1 MLKITIF
8 ACFCGLIRSFALFF
22 ACGIKRYRGRVAR
35 QRSAKPPT
43 AVRICSVP
51 QKAKACSFAFF
62 IPDFMATYS
71 RWIALSAFILLA
83 TACFLPWTF
92 HADIQ
97 KTFTG
102 FYTENNI
109 YGKPAKFLLILGGLT
124 ALFAFIPKLWLKRTA
139 LFMSGLNVAYG
150 IKTFL
155 MFGACYQGY
164 CPEKKIGLFLML
176 ICTILLMIAAMFP
189 AGEIK
194 QQPAVESFSG
204 GEENADTHFPTDRI

>member
-8 ACFCGLIRSFALFF
+8 ACFCGLIRPIALFF

-51 QKAKACSFAFF
+51 QKAKAYPFAFF
-62 IPDFMATYS
+62 IHDIMAIYT

-83 TACFLPWTF
+83 VACFLPWTF

-102 FYTENNI
+102 FYTEKNM
-109 YGKPAKFLLILGGLT
+109 YGRPAKFLLIFGGLS

-176 ICTILLMIAAMFP
+176 ISTILLMIAAMFP

-194 QQPAVESFSG
+194 QQPAVESISVD
-204 GEENADTHFPTDRI
+204 EEKADTTVSTDLI

>member
-1 MLKITIF
+1 M
-8 ACFCGLIRSFALFF
+8 
-22 ACGIKRYRGRVAR
+22 AR

-51 QKAKACSFAFF
+51 QKAKAYPFAFF
-62 IPDFMATYS
+62 IHHFMARYS
-71 RWIALSAFILLA
+71 RWIALSAFVLL
-83 TACFLPWTF
+83 TAVCFLPWTF

-109 YGKPAKFLLILGGLT
+109 YGKPGKFLLLFGGLS
-124 ALFAFIPKLWLKRTA
+124 ALFAFIPKLWLKRTS

-164 CPEKKIGLFLML
+164 CPEKKIGLYLML
-176 ICTILLMIAAMFP
+176 ICTIFLLIAAMFP

-194 QQPAVESFSG
+194 QQPAVESIAPDVDK
-204 GEENADTHFPTDRI
+204 EDTPLSTDPTS

>member
-1 MLKITIF
+1 MESKGTVAEWLGRGLQNLLQQFESARYLKK
-8 ACFCGLIRSFALFF
+8 RRHVPSLFLYHD
-22 ACGIKRYRGRVAR
+22 I
-35 QRSAKPPT
+35 
-43 AVRICSVP
+43 
-51 QKAKACSFAFF
+51 
-62 IPDFMATYS
+62 MATYS
-71 RWIALSAFILLA
+71 RWIALSAFVLLA
-83 TACFLPWTF
+83 VACFLPWTF

-102 FYTENNI
+102 FYTEKNI
-109 YGKPAKFLLILGGLT
+109 YGRPAKFLLIFGGLS

-176 ICTILLMIAAMFP
+176 ISTILLMIAAMFP

-194 QQPAVESFSG
+194 QQPAVESISVDD
-204 GEENADTHFPTDRI
+204 EKADTYSFNRFNFIKKIILSYFLLPRRPLK

>member
-1 MLKITIF
+1 
-8 ACFCGLIRSFALFF
+8 
-22 ACGIKRYRGRVAR
+22 
-35 QRSAKPPT
+35 
-43 AVRICSVP
+43 
-51 QKAKACSFAFF
+51 
-62 IPDFMATYS
+62 MATYS
-71 RWIALSAFILLA
+71 RWISLGAFILLTA
-83 TACFLPWTF
+83 ACFLPWTF

-109 YGKPAKFLLILGGLT
+109 YGKPGKFLLIFGGLS

-155 MFGACYQGY
+155 MYGACYQGY

-176 ICTILLMIAAMFP
+176 ISTILLLIAAMFP

-194 QQPAVESFSG
+194 QQPAVESVSG
-204 GEENADTHFPTDRI
+204 DEEKTDTTLSPDQIS

>member
-1 MLKITIF
+1 M
-8 ACFCGLIRSFALFF
+8 S
-22 ACGIKRYRGRVAR
+22 
-35 QRSAKPPT
+35 
-43 AVRICSVP
+43 
-51 QKAKACSFAFF
+51 
-62 IPDFMATYS
+62 TYS

-102 FYTENNI
+102 FYTEKNI
-109 YGKPAKFLLILGGLT
+109 YGRPAKFLLIFGGLS

-150 IKTFL
+150 IKTLL

-164 CPEKKIGLFLML
+164 CPEKKTGLFLML
-176 ICTILLMIAAMFP
+176 ISTILLMIAAMFP

-194 QQPAVESFSG
+194 QRPAVESISVDDTK
-204 GEENADTHFPTDRI
+204 ADTAVSTEQI

>member
-1 MLKITIF
+1 
-8 ACFCGLIRSFALFF
+8 
-22 ACGIKRYRGRVAR
+22 
-35 QRSAKPPT
+35 
-43 AVRICSVP
+43 
-51 QKAKACSFAFF
+51 
-62 IPDFMATYS
+62 MAIYS
-71 RWIALSAFILLA
+71 RWIALSAFILL
-83 TACFLPWTF
+83 TAVCFLPWTF

-109 YGKPAKFLLILGGLT
+109 YGKPAKFLLIFGGLST
-124 ALFAFIPKLWLKRTA
+124 LFAFLPKLWLKRTA
-139 LFMSGLNVAYG
+139 LFLSGLNVAYG

-176 ICTILLMIAAMFP
+176 ISTIILMIAAMFP

-194 QQPAVESFSG
+194 QQPVVESNTPD
-204 GEENADTHFPTDRI
+204 EEKEDTPISTDPI

>member
-1 MLKITIF
+1 M
-8 ACFCGLIRSFALFF
+8 
-22 ACGIKRYRGRVAR
+22 AR
-35 QRSAKPPT
+35 
-43 AVRICSVP
+43 
-51 QKAKACSFAFF
+51 
-62 IPDFMATYS
+62 YS
-71 RWIALSAFILLA
+71 RWIALCAFLLLTA
-83 TACFLPWTF
+83 ACFLPWTF

-109 YGKPAKFLLILGGLT
+109 YGKPGKFLLIFGGLS

-139 LFMSGLNVAYG
+139 LFLSGLNVAYG

-176 ICTILLMIAAMFP
+176 ISTILLMMAAMFP

-194 QQPAVESFSG
+194 QPAALNSNSPDEG
-204 GEENADTHFPTDRI
+204 KADSSITPDQI